1 MSDIFSEVDEEVRR
15 ERLKKLWERYG
26 VLVIAACVLLVAAV
40 AGWRTYEWYQ
50 AKKAAEAGAAF
61 EAAVVLAE
69 QGKSKEAVEA
79 FRKLEAEGTPSYRML
94 AKFREAGQLA
104 QSDLQDDRK
113 QAIALYDQLAGDTG
127 LGRTMQDFAAVRA
140 ALILLDTV
148 PYDDMR
154 ARLEPLTAPD
164 RTFRHSARATLALS
178 AWRAK
183 NPTAMQR
190 WTDMILADAETP
202 AGTRGQIQ
210 MLLALSDADKK
221 S

>member
-1 MSDIFSEVDEEVRR
+1 VSDIFSEVDEEVRR

-94 AKFREAGQLA
+94 AKLREAGQLA

-113 QAIALYDQLAGDTG
+113 QAIALYDQLAGDSS

-140 ALILLDTV
+140 ALILLDTAS
-148 PYDDMR
+148 YDDMR

-183 NPTAMQR
+183 NATAMQR